1 MGLHKKKSGRQR
13 TFIGDIQVASGV
25 MFSGDV
31 DHSKSVHAMAE
42 DECDAKQVITG
53 FFYLRMIHFCISEK
67 RGNRLFKMFKSW
79 TRKRGERTSCLKTSG
94 RTSVVTSQLLPTLRV
109 TKGVGLI
116 VCL

>member
-1 MGLHKKKSGRQR
+1 MYDTCMVLYIELKSYSKKNEFISNILAIKAVFSMGLNKKKSGRQR

-53 FFYLRMIHFCISEK
+53 FFYLRMIHFC
-67 RGNRLFKMFKSW
+67 R
-79 TRKRGERTSCLKTSG
+79 
-94 RTSVVTSQLLPTLRV
+94 
-109 TKGVGLI
+109 
-116 VCL
+116 

>member
-1 MGLHKKKSGRQR
+1 MTHAWYFTLNWNLTVKKWIHLKYFGNQSCVFNGIEQKKSGRQR

-53 FFYLRMIHFCISEK
+53 FFYLRMIHFC
-67 RGNRLFKMFKSW
+67 R
-79 TRKRGERTSCLKTSG
+79 
-94 RTSVVTSQLLPTLRV
+94 
-109 TKGVGLI
+109 
-116 VCL
+116 